1 MGIRTVCQG
10 AGKIF
15 VRSIEQ
21 TKMIGAE
28 RGMLLLYPED
38 GAPGPELRVSRNI
51 STNEP
56 GRNLAEISRGIL
68 ERLEKDRV
76 PLIVDDALREISLKD
91 RSSGVFTQED
101 LEVLDLL
108 GNQAGVSIANA
119 RLYTK
124 AVTEVRSL
132 SSC

>member
-10 AGKIF
+10 AGRIF

-68 ERLEKDRV
+68 ERL
-76 PLIVDDALREISLKD
+76 IVDDALREISLKD